1 MSGSTPAD
9 GHNADHDVED
19 GLPHERTALA
29 WTRTA
34 LSLIVAGS
42 LLIRYLGGPFSDVY
56 HLPAYSA
63 LGGGTAI
70 LWLSARDQRLQT
82 RNNESTSQLRPGRA
96 LVVGL
101 AAFGL
106 GVASLLIVA
115 VGR

>member
-1 MSGSTPAD
+1 MTGRTPAD
-9 GHNADHDVED
+9 GHDAGHDIED

-34 LSLIVAGS
+34 LSLVVAGS
-42 LLIRYLGGPFSDVY
+42 LLIRYLGAPFSDVY

-63 LGGGTAI
+63 LAAGTAI

-82 RNNESTSQLRPGRA
+82 RHNESTSQLRPGRA
-96 LVVGL
+96 LVVGIT
-101 AAFGL
+101 AFGL

-115 VGR
+115 AGR